1 MALNDQNLALKIR
14 NASCEFDSHVLF
26 QNLTLDIFKNER
38 WSIIGPSGEG
48 KSVLLKIMAGL
59 MDPTQGEVVSSARK
73 GILFQKNAL
82 FDSMSVV
89 ENVAFP
95 MREVLKLSD
104 EQANQQAE
112 QYLEAVGL
120 GHAKAL
126 FPDEISGGMQKR
138 LGIARAIAVKPE
150 LIFYDDPTAG
160 LDPVTSRKIVDLICD
175 LQAEQQSTFVA
186 VTNDMNRVKQMN
198 CKILFICR
206 SQVII
211 CENFEQALS
220 HPDPALNQF
229 IHGLVSGPLV
239 ALA

>member
-1 MALNDQNLALKIR
+1 MALNEQNLALKIR
-14 NASCEFDSHVLF
+14 NASCEFGSQILF
-26 QNLTLDIFKNER
+26 RDLSLDIHRNER

-59 MDPTQGEVVSSARK
+59 LEPTRGEVVSSARK

-82 FDSMSVV
+82 FDSMTVV

-104 EQANQQAE
+104 VEAYKKAE
-112 QYLEAVGL
+112 DYLEAVGL
-120 GHAKAL
+120 GHAKTL

-138 LGIARAIAVKPE
+138 LGIARAIAVRPE

-175 LQAEQQSTFVA
+175 LQADQKSTFVA
-186 VTNDMNRVKQMN
+186 VTNDMNRVRQMGS
-198 CKILFICR
+198 KVLFICR

-211 CENFEQALS
+211 CENFEQALN

>member
-1 MALNDQNLALKIR
+1 MALNEQNLALRIR
-14 NASCEFDSHVLF
+14 NASCEFSSHVLF
-26 QNLTLDIFKNER
+26 QDLTLDLFRDQR
-38 WSIIGPSGEG
+38 WAIIGPSGEG

-59 MDPTQGEVVSSARK
+59 LEPTSGSVVSSARK

-95 MREVLKLSD
+95 MREVLKLSED
-104 EQANQQAE
+104 EALRTAE
-112 QYLEAVGL
+112 GYLEAVGL

-175 LQAEQQSTFVA
+175 LQSEQKSTFVA

-198 CKILFICR
+198 AKILFICR
-206 SQVII
+206 SQVIF
-211 CENFEQALS
+211 CENFEQALQHS
-220 HPDPALNQF
+220 DPALNQF